1 VLLPACGGVT
11 QREADPRA
19 ILSQAKA
26 TIDATSA
33 LHFRLTSDNAHGSGT
48 LITGAE
54 GDAKRPAQFGGHLDV
69 LQSGFAVPVEIVSI
83 GGTFSVKLPFTSK
96 FVRADPAA
104 YGFGDPAQLL
114 DRDHGLSSLLTTAR
128 TASFAG
134 RDRINGEEVYEI
146 DVNLPGQEVAALLT
160 SADKTKDVK
169 GRIAID
175 VDSHQ
180 TRRVVLTG
188 PFFDAHAFS
197 TYTAVLDRYGENA
210 AITPPP

>member
-1 VLLPACGGVT
+1 VLLPACGGAT
-11 QREADPRA
+11 QRESDPRT
-19 ILSQAKA
+19 ILREAKT
-26 TIDATSA
+26 TIDATPA
-33 LHFRLTSDNAHGSGT
+33 VHFLLTSENAHGSGT

-54 GDAKRPAQFGGHLDV
+54 GEAKRPAQFAGHLDV

-83 GGTFSVKLPFTSK
+83 GGIFSVKLPFTSR

-128 TASFAG
+128 TANLAG
-134 RDRINGEEVYEI
+134 RDRINGEEVYE
-146 DVNLPGQEVAALLT
+146 VEVSLPGEEVAALLT
-160 SADKTKDVK
+160 SADKTRDVK

-188 PFFDAHAFS
+188 PFFDAHTFS
-197 TYTAVLDRYGENA
+197 TYTAVIDRYGENP